1 MVTTVTNCLTQRER
15 AVTFSFRQ
23 LFSER
28 DIAAAEQL
36 QDLRKDRRH
45 KVLLQASIYPIDTY
59 CDILIRDVSETGLSA
74 ETDVQLDVG
83 QSVHLSFDEKAFF
96 TGVVRWVR
104 GRRFGLEF
112 KDAVTFPIGVDIDHG
127 FAEGH
132 RPRSHRVSLNLTGR
146 LNTGRPPRPATV
158 RNVSR
163 LGMLIETSTGLV
175 TGQHLLV
182 RLGKRPLVSGR
193 VQWVRGGKVGV
204 QTSREISALQ
214 LVYCD
219 DLSAE

>member
-1 MVTTVTNCLTQRER
+1 VSFN
-15 AVTFSFRQ
+15 FRQ
-23 LFSER
+23 LFTDRESGPDDEHK
-28 DIAAAEQL
+28 
-36 QDLRKDRRH
+36 DLRLHRRH
-45 KVLLQASIYPIDTY
+45 KVFLQASVYPIDTY

-83 QSVHLSFDEKAFF
+83 QAVHLSFDEKAFF

-112 KDAVTFPIGVDIDHG
+112 KDAVTFPIGINIDHG

-132 RPRSHRVSLNLTGR
+132 RPRSARTSLNLTGR
-146 LNTGRPPRPATV
+146 ITTGRPPRPATV

-163 LGMLIETSTGLV
+163 LGMLIDTSAGLV

-193 VQWVRGGKVGV
+193 VQWVRGGRMGV
-204 QTSREISALQ
+204 KTSQEISALQ

-219 DLSAE
+219 DLSSD